1 MSLLSGDLRAFLI
14 EDAGVSALVGER
26 CYPQQLPQKPT
37 LPAIVYSQVSGVRVY
52 DLAGADGKAR
62 LRVSVHSWATT
73 HAGAHALA
81 DAVRARLSGFYG
93 WMRDSKIGSVILD
106 NEFDLNDE
114 EAGTVG
120 LFRVVQDYIVAVLE
134 D

>member
-1 MSLLSGDLRAFLI
+1 MSLLAGDLKAFLETDTTI
-14 EDAGVSALVGER
+14 GALVDDR
-26 CYPQQLPQKPT
+26 CYPQVLPQKPT
-37 LPAIVYSQVSGVRVY
+37 LPAIVYSQASGVRVY
-52 DLAGADGKAR
+52 DLGGADGKAR
-62 LRVSVHSWATT
+62 LRVTVHSWATT